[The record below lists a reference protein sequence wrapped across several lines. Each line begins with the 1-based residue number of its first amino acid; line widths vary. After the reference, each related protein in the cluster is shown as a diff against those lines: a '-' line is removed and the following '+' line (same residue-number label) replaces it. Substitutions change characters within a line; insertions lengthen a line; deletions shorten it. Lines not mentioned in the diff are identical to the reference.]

1 MRRLVT
7 AGLVVATAAV
17 VYAVAGGRLGL
28 GGLWGQFNSGPR
40 LPALRS
46 QELPFRY
53 PARLWRDGVEGEV
66 VLRIHVTELG
76 QVDSVELQASS
87 GHGTLDT
94 IAMNGAGQLEFHPA
108 QDGDQAVA
116 VWAELPVRFQRRTV
130 TVTPEDE

>member
-7 AGLVVATAAV
+7 VGLIVATAAV
-17 VYAVAGGRLGL
+17 VYAVTGNRLGL
-28 GGLWGQFNSGPR
+28 GGLWGQLSSGPR
-40 LPALRS
+40 LPALRTT
-46 QELPFRY
+46 ELPFRY

-76 QVDSVELQASS
+76 QIDSVELRASS

-94 IAMNGAGQLEFHPA
+94 IAMSGARQLEFHPA

-130 TVTPEDE
+130 TVTPEDD

>member
-7 AGLVVATAAV
+7 GGLVLATAAV
-17 VYAVAGGRLGL
+17 VYAVAGGRLGF
-28 GGLWGQFNSGPR
+28 GGLWSQIGSGPR

-46 QELPFRY
+46 EEMPFRY

-66 VLRIHVTELG
+66 VLRIHVTEAG
-76 QVDSVELQASS
+76 QVDSVELQVSS

-94 IAMNGAGQLEFHPA
+94 IAMRGARELDFHPA
-108 QDGDQAVA
+108 LDGDQPVA

-130 TVTPEDE
+130 TVSPEDE